1 MRVQIKFSRTH
12 TYTLLPTGLA
22 LSARHLVD
30 SALVLRRHAA
40 VRVHGREAQP
50 PAGWRELPTHPLRAL
65 AALSRLQCTVVRV
78 HRGYR
83 GGRVAAEGHAVQ
95 RAHARAELLD
105 TRRGERVEPRVLLLD
120 EPTAGMGP
128 DERWQMIEKVQELW
142 RQENMTLIFIEHD
155 MDIVFA
161 IAQRIRVLRYG
172 ALLADGTPDEIR
184 SNPDVIEAYLG
195 HSMDEAGDEADAGEV
210 SA

>member
-1 MRVQIKFSRTH
+1 MKFSRTH

-50 PAGWRELPTHPLRAL
+50 PAAWRELPTHPLRAL

-105 TRRGERVEPRVLLLD
+105 ARRGERVEPRVLLLRRLLRRRRLRRLLLLRLRWLRQLRLHRRC
-120 EPTAGMGP
+120 PSAAGDRRRGRRR
-128 DERWQMIEKVQELW
+128 ER
-142 RQENMTLIFIEHD
+142 
-155 MDIVFA
+155 A
-161 IAQRIRVLRYG
+161 
-172 ALLADGTPDEIR
+172 ADGVRRVQLAVHAEHAWDPCARLRGQRVALHPRHE
-184 SNPDVIEAYLG
+184 
-195 HSMDEAGDEADAGEV
+195 
-210 SA
+210 